1 MCRLYCNFFCNK
13 LQLAIELDG
22 YTHSFEKVFE
32 KDKRKEQ
39 KLNESGITVLRYKD
53 VDVMNNIE
61 NTPLN
66 PLFLEGIE

>member
-1 MCRLYCNFFCNK
+1 